1 MVQIVIAVEKGKQ
14 LFTLF
19 SYHKNENK
27 VSTTEVLLEVS
38 KLKIRFRL
46 TLINNLQVYLYGI
59 IRTRYV

>member
-19 SYHKNENK
+19 SYNKNENK

>member
-19 SYHKNENK
+19 SYNKNEYT
-27 VSTTEVLLEVS
+27 VSTTKVLLEVS

-46 TLINNLQVYLYGI
+46 TLINNLQVHLNGL
-59 IRTRYV
+59 IRIRYI